1 MNDPFRPLQ
10 NNVTWRGWCWDFRFW
25 PLCRS
30 VFRFLYWKTSVFRF
44 CWPLRFPVFRF
55 CSTRFFWQKW
65 SRLDSS
71 LGLCAVQMLGAF
83 ICFYF
88 TVNPGQIAMWDSGF
102 LIEVYSR
109 LCHALG
115 QCRWAKTANEKR
127 KKNGSSENVSERKTA
142 GREKG
147 RACGI
152 FLNTSIC
159 PLPRPPRV
167 NMSYCQNLQGR
178 IRASSQAKIL
188 SKVAF

>member
-10 NNVTWRGWCWDFRFW
+10 NNVTWRGWRWDFRFW

-30 VFRFLYWKTSVFRF
+30 VFRF
-44 CWPLRFPVFRF
+44 CWPLRFPVL
-55 CSTRFFWQKW
+55 SVLYHPVFWQKW

-102 LIEVYSR
+102 LR
-109 LCHALG
+109 LYQALG
-115 QCRWAKTANEKR
+115 QCRWAKKANEKR
-127 KKNGSSENVSERKTA
+127 KKHGSSENVSERKTA

-147 RACGI
+147 RVCGI

-167 NMSYCQNLQGR
+167 NMSYCQNLRGR
-178 IRASSQAKIL
+178 DSREFAG
-188 SKVAF
+188 